1 MAVPLLWAAIIFFA
15 YSIPGNDLA
24 YTDPWDILKFD
35 KIVHFTLFAVFVL
48 VLVIAF
54 KKQRQIRFV
63 HFYSRAYAVSI
74 AILYGTALEL
84 VQGIFFIGRFSD
96 PLDFVANAIG
106 AFGGLL
112 LFRLIYGRSVNY
124 W

>member
-1 MAVPLLWAAIIFFA
+1 MAVPISWAAIIFFA
-15 YSIPGNDLA
+15 YSIPGDDLA

-35 KIVHFTLFAVFVL
+35 KIVHFSLFAVL
-48 VLVIAF
+48 VLVLIVAF

-63 HFYSRAYAVSI
+63 HFYSRAYAVVI
-74 AILYGTALEL
+74 AILYGIALEA
-84 VQGIFFIGRFSD
+84 VQGIFFIGRYSD
-96 PLDFVANAIG
+96 WLDVIANIIG

-112 LFRLIYGRSVNY
+112 LFRMIYGRSVNY